1 MPRRP
6 GGMISAHIN
15 RFNRGDI
22 DLNDN
27 IDESTNSTTTSSS
40 SPPTSTTTTTTIK
53 ATSEITSL

>member
-27 IDESTNSTTTSSS
+27 IDESSTSA
-40 SPPTSTTTTTTIK
+40 TIK
-53 ATSEITSL
+53 ASSEITSL